1 MTRTQIAATAVPVP
15 VLMDR
20 VLLSLFFVLATGLG
34 AFVEVPLPFTPV
46 PLTLQTFFVLLGAT
60 LLARGWSVG
69 ANATYLGAG
78 AAGAAF
84 FAGGAAGLS
93 HLWGP
98 TAGYLWAFVPA
109 AALVSSLWG
118 RCRGSASR
126 LALLAAADL
135 LILVSGASALA
146 LFLHL
151 TPSQAFA
158 MGVAPFLPGE
168 ALKVA
173 AVAGLRPLLRR

>member
-1 MTRTQIAATAVPVP
+1 MIRTQTASIAAPVP
-15 VLMDR
+15 VLLDR

-84 FAGGAAGLS
+84 FAGGAAGLT

-98 TAGYLWAFVPA
+98 SAGYLWAFLPA
-109 AALVSSLWG
+109 AFLVSSLWS
-118 RCRGSASR
+118 RCPALASR
-126 LALLAAADL
+126 LALLSAASL
-135 LILVSGASALA
+135 LILFSGALWLA
-146 LFLHL
+146 LFLRL
-151 TPSQAFA
+151 SPSQALL
-158 MGVAPFLPGE
+158 MGVVPFLPGE
-168 ALKVA
+168 ALKVM

>member
-1 MTRTQIAATAVPVP
+1 MTRTQTLATSVPVP
-15 VLMDR
+15 AWMDR
-20 VLLSLFFVLATGLG
+20 SLMSLFFVLATGLG

-69 ANATYLGAG
+69 TNAAYLGAG

-84 FAGGAAGLS
+84 FAGGAAGLA

-98 TAGYLWAFVPA
+98 SAGYLWAFLPA
-109 AALVSSLWG
+109 AMLVSSLWS
-118 RCRGSASR
+118 RCAGVASR

-135 LILVSGASALA
+135 LILLSGSLWLA
-146 LFLHL
+146 IILHL
-151 TPSQAFA
+151 SPSQAFL
-158 MGVAPFLPGE
+158 MGLAPFLVGE

-173 AVAGLRPLLRR
+173 AVAGLRPLMRR

>member
-1 MTRTQIAATAVPVP
+1 MTRTQTAAAAVPVP
-15 VLMDR
+15 VLLDR
-20 VLLSLFFVLATGLG
+20 VLVSLFFVLATGLG

-69 ANATYLGAG
+69 SNAAYLGAG

-84 FAGGAAGLS
+84 FAGGAAGLA

-98 TAGYLWAFVPA
+98 SAGYLWAFLPA
-109 AALVSSLWG
+109 ALLVSSLWG
-118 RCRGSASR
+118 RCAGPGSR

-135 LILVSGASALA
+135 LILAAGALWLA
-146 LFLHL
+146 LFLRL
-151 TPSQAFA
+151 SPAQALL
-158 MGVAPFLPGE
+158 MGVVPFLPGE